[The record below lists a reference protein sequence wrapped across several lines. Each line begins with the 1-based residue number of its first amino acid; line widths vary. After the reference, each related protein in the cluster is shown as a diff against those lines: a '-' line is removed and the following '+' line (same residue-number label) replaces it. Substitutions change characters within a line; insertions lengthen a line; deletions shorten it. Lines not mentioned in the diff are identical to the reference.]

1 MRIIRRHHVPYLL
14 FWHQHLLHNFWPS
27 PYPSNKTGNISSLC
41 RLLNFLQMFHSEF
54 FWRASVLFTEY
65 FKESDLI
72 RESGFEYNFIN
83 RLFRFQ
89 QQIFRY
95 MQTTLLNH
103 NRRTF
108 FPHLLHF
115 PVKAANAD
123 SQMIGY
129 ETGSQFLLLNMV
141 IDNLQNRLLELF
153 RFLMCQFT
161 ICLFKRADC

>member
-1 MRIIRRHHVPYLL
+1 MLYRQSIEGTDYCTSSKCLVRNSFGVHPYFSRNTLKKVTLL
-14 FWHQHLLHNFWPS
+14 ENPA
-27 PYPSNKTGNISSLC
+27 SNTISSIVFFVFSSKSFATC
-41 RLLNFLQMFHSEF
+41 KRHS
-54 FWRASVLFTEY
+54 
-65 FKESDLI
+65 LI
-72 RESGFEYNFIN
+72 
-83 RLFRFQ
+83 
-89 QQIFRY
+89 
-95 MQTTLLNH
+95 
-103 NRRTF
+103 